1 MSDITTIPGWRDKT
15 AAELVAFGAANP
27 QTAGPYPV
35 DELVNWLRENGLA
48 RYDTAGGWE
57 GLLVVIAQDE
67 QTLLPFREGLKDMLS
82 HLRNPKSVQ
91 VDTHLN
97 SYAPLL
103 GALLASTG
111 LSDEQI
117 AEFYRRDG
125 GRKYP
130 EFADEAEATAA
141 KAAAIL
147 AADRLAAKS
156 AIETRAGAASFAAA
170 ASYDAGDGADEITAA
185 GEAAWEASP

>member
-1 MSDITTIPGWRDKT
+1 MANIESIPGWRDMT

-27 QTAGPYPV
+27 QTEGPYPV

-48 RYDTAGGWE
+48 RYDTNGAWE
-57 GLLVVIAQDE
+57 GLLVSIAQNG
-67 QTLLPFREGLKDMLS
+67 QTPIAFRNGLVDMLS

-91 VDTHLN
+91 VDTHLD

-103 GALLASTG
+103 GKLLASTG

-130 EFADEAEATAA
+130 LFADEAEAATA

-147 AADRLAAKS
+147 SADRLAAKS

-185 GEAAWEASP
+185 GEAAWGDS

>member
-1 MSDITTIPGWRDKT
+1 L
-15 AAELVAFGAANP
+15 LVAIAQNG
-27 QTAGPYPV
+27 QTPIAF
-35 DELVNWLRENGLA
+35 RNGL
-48 RYDTAGGWE
+48 
-57 GLLVVIAQDE
+57 V
-67 QTLLPFREGLKDMLS
+67 DMLS

-91 VDTHLN
+91 VDTHLD
-97 SYAPLL
+97 SYALLL
-103 GALLASTG
+103 GNLLAQTG

-130 EFADEAEATAA
+130 LFADEAEATAA
-141 KAAAIL
+141 QAAAIL

-185 GEAAWEASP
+185 GVAAWEAE

>member
-67 QTLLPFREGLKDMLS
+67 QSPLPFREGLKDMLS

-91 VDTHLN
+91 VDTHLD

-111 LSDEQI
+111 LSADQI
-117 AEFYRRDG
+117 DEFYRRDG
-125 GRKYP
+125 GRMYP
-130 EFADEAEATAA
+130 LFVTEAEATAA
-141 KAAAIL
+141 QAAAIEAEML
-147 AADRLAAKS
+147 AGLRARIVNAAALMGERVS
-156 AIETRAGAASFAAA
+156 IDSDPFELFAACWE
-170 ASYDAGDGADEITAA
+170 DAV
-185 GEAAWEASP
+185 